1 MALAINA
8 ASNPHLDALFQ
19 VGSVRREQAI
29 NFFIKI
35 LTNII
40 QNPQETKYQDLNH
53 TKIAGKF
60 AKWNCNEPMIGLLKQ
75 AGFKEE
81 VDTNR
86 GDDTKNRLKLA
97 SDINKVEQVLN
108 ELNNKQKLEEERL
121 QIERQKIIEAN
132 NKRLNN
138 KANQIKKEK
147 KNRIL
152 AQHNEQMRLAKQ
164 GIYNVGSSVSDRKG
178 TGNGVNSLSY

>member
-1 MALAINA
+1 MALAINQ

-29 NFFIKI
+29 NFFVKI

-40 QNPQETKYQDLNH
+40 ENPQEGKFKDLNH
-53 TKIAGKF
+53 QKISGKF
-60 AKWNCNEPMIGLLKQ
+60 AKWNVNEPMIELLKQ
-75 AGFKEE
+75 AGFEQVQCSEKGQRLRLNN
-81 VDTNR
+81 DTS
-86 GDDTKNRLKLA
+86 KC
-97 SDINKVEQVLN
+97 EQVLN
-108 ELNNKQKLEEERL
+108 DLYTKQQLEQERL
-121 QIERQKIIEAN
+121 EKERQKIIEAN

-138 KANQIKKEK
+138 AANLKKRAM
-147 KNRIL
+147 KNKIL
-152 AQHNEQMRLAKQ
+152 AQHNEQMKLAKQ